1 MPAYI
6 ILQSTVK
13 DEAQYQKYAQAA
25 WPLMVRF
32 GRAATKPC
40 ASSFEKLTLPPAS
53 TPASV
58 GFANVMRP
66 PMFPLNR

>member
-6 ILQSTVK
+6 VLQSTVK

-32 GRAATKPC
+32 GAKLVARRRKGGDTRRRTRSAAR
-40 ASSFEKLTLPPAS
+40 LD
-53 TPASV
+53 V
-58 GFANVMRP
+58 
-66 PMFPLNR
+66 